1 MLLVYTTIL
10 RRIRPKWL
18 AKKTVWEAV
27 EGAQRKLKVP
37 KEWPRPGRLF
47 TKCNQLKTSE
57 LLLLA
62 GPVGSYIFQHLDID
76 AEIRDNMISILKYLN
91 MLMRKVSTPGDRTTI
106 RKGLPVAIT
115 QLELHLPLFTQTTVL
130 HCLVYHVLD
139 QLKASGPFHVSN
151 MLDIER
157 YQCTTNTTIV
167 RRTFHY
173 SML

>member
-1 MLLVYTTIL
+1 
-10 RRIRPKWL
+10 
-18 AKKTVWEAV
+18 
-27 EGAQRKLKVP
+27 
-37 KEWPRPGRLF
+37 LF

-62 GPVGSYIFQHLDID
+62 GPVGTYIFQHLDID
-76 AEIRDNMISILKYLN
+76 VEIRDNMISILKYLN

-139 QLKASGPFHVSN
+139 QLEASGPFHVSN

-157 YQCTTNTTIV
+157 
-167 RRTFHY
+167 
-173 SML
+173 